1 MGIFIKI
8 ELIEMNYRIKRLFD
22 KVDKYAEKASAFCLW
37 NFCSA
42 NLLGSFFDPIS
53 ELKLALFASRLSK
66 PPSCKFF
73 PLGPPASTYW
83 LFTYVGAVQHC
94 SIRHHCYQKIRAAHH
109 YYQGTKNQHLISFPR
124 PSPPQPFVLRHQE
137 QDLCAWLL
145 RCSRWQMWS
154 STQIRPKA
162 RCCGFRR
169 SLPLHEMT
177 LPRESRRQRRP
188 PLRGFE
194 VHWDQ

>member
-83 LFTYVGAVQHC
+83 LFTYVGAVPTLLDPPSLLPEDPRCPPVLSGYEEPAPNFFSSAQ
-94 SIRHHCYQKIRAAHH
+94 SSSAIRASASRA
-109 YYQGTKNQHLISFPR
+109 GSRRLAPEVFSLANVEFDPDTPR
-124 PSPPQPFVLRHQE
+124 GSLLRFSEKSPP
-137 QDLCAWLL
+137 
-145 RCSRWQMWS
+145 SRDDS
-154 STQIRPKA
+154 A
-162 RCCGFRR
+162 A
-169 SLPLHEMT
+169 
-177 LPRESRRQRRP
+177 RESEATAP
-188 PLRGFE
+188 APS
-194 VHWDQ
+194 WI

>member
-53 ELKLALFASRLSK
+53 ELKL
-66 PPSCKFF
+66 
-73 PLGPPASTYW
+73 
-83 LFTYVGAVQHC
+83 
-94 SIRHHCYQKIRAAHH
+94 
-109 YYQGTKNQHLISFPR
+109 
-124 PSPPQPFVLRHQE
+124 RHQE
-137 QDLCAWLL
+137 QGLDVWLQ

-154 STQIRPKA
+154 LIQIRPGA

-177 LPRESRRQRRP
+177 LPRESRRQRRLH
-188 PLRGFE
+188 LRGFE